1 MTMQVKFDSD
11 IKKATRFLDNISK
24 KQIPFATSLALNQT
38 ANDVKDKEQ
47 QTMQRDLDRPT
58 PNVIKSIKVNR
69 SSKLKLVA
77 TIFIIPAVSEFL
89 RYQISGG
96 IRPPRGKTE
105 AVPVGIKLNVYGNI
119 PGRRQ
124 GKLSK
129 LLIRPDTFSGTRKG
143 INGIWQRTRDGRAKL
158 LVAYE
163 PTTKYKPR
171 WRFYAIAAKHSV
183 KVWPANFNKALNIAL
198 ASA

>member
-1 MTMQVKFDSD
+1 MQVKFDSD

-58 PNVIKSIKVNR
+58 PGVIKSIRVKR
-69 SSKLKLVA
+69 SSKRKLIAIV
-77 TIFIIPAVSEFL
+77 FIIPAVSDFL

-96 IRPPRGKTE
+96 IRPPRGRTE
-105 AVPVGIKLNVYGNI
+105 AVPVGIRLNIYGNI
-119 PGRRQ
+119 PGRRT

-143 INGIWQRTRDGRAKL
+143 ISGIWQRTRGGSIKL

-171 WRFYAIAAKHSV
+171 WRFYDIAAKHSV
-183 KVWPANFNKALNIAL
+183 KVWPRNFNKALSIAL
-198 ASA
+198 STA